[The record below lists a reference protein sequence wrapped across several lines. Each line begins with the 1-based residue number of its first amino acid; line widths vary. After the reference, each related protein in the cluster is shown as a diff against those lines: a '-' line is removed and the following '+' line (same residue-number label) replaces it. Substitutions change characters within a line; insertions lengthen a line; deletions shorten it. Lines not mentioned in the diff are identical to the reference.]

1 MKARPLF
8 QFCDRHSFGSIC
20 AAGKGG
26 VGWPGR
32 ETGISSRRRCG
43 QTLDPPT
50 TSTLQQGST
59 EHNNNNKNNNDN
71 DNDNDN
77 NDNDNNDNDNDNN
90 DNDNDN
96 NDDDDT
102 GKETRGGKY
111 LDVKGLVRDGTATC
125 RSQQQAQKTG

>member
-77 NDNDNNDNDNDNN
+77 N
-90 DNDNDN
+90 N